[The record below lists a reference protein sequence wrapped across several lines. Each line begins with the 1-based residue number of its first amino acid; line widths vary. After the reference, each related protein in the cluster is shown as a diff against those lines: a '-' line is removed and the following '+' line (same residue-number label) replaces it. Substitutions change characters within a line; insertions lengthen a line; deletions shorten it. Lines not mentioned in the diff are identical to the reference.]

1 MNQNYLEKISL
12 ITALSYTVLQ
22 PFRLPFYFYF
32 YPLLLMG
39 AVFITSG
46 KRGAFYFFVL
56 LIFLNF
62 SYGVYL
68 YRTRLF
74 IPIPPDQCISIRGR
88 LVQEPSWNSRGNLN
102 FILDSEEMESES
114 GIKGEGAGRIS
125 VSLPAEK
132 AFDPESWMRG
142 DSMRVLGK
150 MLLFE
155 DIPFFYG
162 SSMDLYVVD
171 KPRHFRRRLLSQV
184 HRRALAVSDF
194 SASLL
199 PALVLGLKHPSQERS
214 SRLFRE
220 TGTAHIIALSGFHSG
235 LVALLLYGF
244 FKLLLGHRAGLIM
257 AGLGL
262 LFYIYLAGPKPSLFR
277 SVLMYQIFLICKLNH
292 RKADLRKILIVSFLI
307 SALIFPESLH
317 TLSARLSY
325 LALWG
330 ILSSSSL
337 LFNLLHPIGI
347 RFFRAGLSASL
358 AAQLW
363 TVPLVLNC
371 FGIWYPAGIAAS
383 LILTPLVSFY
393 MYTGIFYLFMPDLQ
407 ILTALPVF
415 LCRQLEKILLY
426 SASIFR
432 QIPVLSLPEAGSG
445 LFLFLLFP
453 LLLGVVYRPGGF
465 GGKRRS
471 EPEL

>member
-1 MNQNYLEKISL
+1 MNQHHFEKISL
-12 ITALSYTVLQ
+12 ITAVIYTVAQ
-22 PFRLPFYFYF
+22 PFRLPFHFYF
-32 YPLLLMG
+32 YPLLLLG
-39 AVFITSG
+39 AVFITTG
-46 KRGAFYFFVL
+46 KRGAFNFFVL
-56 LIFLNF
+56 VLFLNL
-62 SYGVYL
+62 SYGAYL
-68 YRTRLF
+68 YRTRLY
-74 IPIPPDQCISIRGR
+74 IPIPADHCVSIRGR

-102 FILDSEEMESES
+102 FILDLVEMESKS
-114 GIKGEGAGRIS
+114 GIKGEGSGRIS
-125 VSLPAEK
+125 VSLPADR
-132 AFDPESWMRG
+132 AFDPETWIRG
-142 DSMRVLGK
+142 DSMRVRGK
-150 MLLFE
+150 MLLY
-155 DIPFFYG
+155 DNLPFFYG
-162 SSMDLYVVD
+162 SSMDLYIVD
-171 KPRHFRRRLLSQV
+171 RPQHFRRRLLTQV
-184 HRRALAVSDF
+184 HRRASAVSDF

-199 PALVLGLKHPSQERS
+199 PALVLGLKHPSQESS

-277 SVLMYQIFLICKLNH
+277 SVLMYQILLICKLNH
-292 RKADLRKILIVSFLI
+292 RKADLRKILIASFLI

-337 LFNLLHPIGI
+337 IYSLLYPIGS
-347 RFFRAGLSASL
+347 RFLRAGLSASL
-358 AAQLW
+358 AAQFW
-363 TVPLVLNC
+363 TVPLVLSC

-383 LILTPLVSFY
+383 LVLTPLVSFY

-407 ILTALPVF
+407 ILTAVPAF
-415 LCRQLEKILLY
+415 LCRQLEKMLLH

-432 QIPVLSLPEAGSG
+432 QIPALSLPEAGAG

-453 LLLGVVYRPGGF
+453 LLLGFVYRPGGF